1 MDRKWRKQEANAVL
15 SKTGN
20 GARGCQHPHM
30 LDTWVHVLSPAWRGL
45 IVASDHVQPFGSQH
59 NLDKSGDWRNEGGS
73 ESESEQMEK
82 SSSLPKDRLD

>member
-1 MDRKWRKQEANAVL
+1 MQ
-15 SKTGN
+15 G
-20 GARGCQHPHM
+20 
-30 LDTWVHVLSPAWRGL
+30 RGL